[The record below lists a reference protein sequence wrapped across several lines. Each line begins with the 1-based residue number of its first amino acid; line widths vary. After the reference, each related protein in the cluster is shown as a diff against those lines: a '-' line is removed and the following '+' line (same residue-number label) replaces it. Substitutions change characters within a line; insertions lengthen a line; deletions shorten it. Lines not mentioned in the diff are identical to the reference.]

1 MHKLKARSPA
11 RAAADSDLASY
22 SARACELKRP
32 ETQRKSHW
40 RGERRRCRSSGADRE
55 LHGFPDLLRESAL
68 CAHERE
74 SPFSGH
80 NHMRPAGQ
88 LFHALHSALNA
99 NPRLQAKRFAV
110 TPLKSMNR
118 ISPFTLVELLQEA
131 RAQF

>member
-22 SARACELKRP
+22 SARARELKRP

-40 RGERRRCRSSGADRE
+40 GGQCGRCRSSGADRE
-55 LHGFPDLLRESAL
+55 LHGFPDLLREPAL
-68 CAHERE
+68 RAHDRE
-74 SPFSGH
+74 FPFSGY

-88 LFHALHSALNA
+88 LFHALQPALKA
-99 NPRLQAKRFAV
+99 QTRLQAQGFAV
-110 TPLKSMNR
+110 SPLKSMNR